1 LELLFDGVVLELFVV
16 DLGNHVFRL
25 LLLVSSQVG
34 LLLRFS
40 LDLFQILDGVTSNE
54 DLLVKFFRLL
64 AGLGKILLE
73 SIVFFIQGANL
84 PLKVF
89 CLIQQF
95 FLLVLEVLL
104 MRIIVNIPSQKLLHL
119 PLLIEDL
126 LILLN
131 QELL

>member
-1 LELLFDGVVLELFVV
+1 MELLFDGVVLELFVV